1 MRAGYNYTYTFTMDF
16 WEYNPKENKG
26 RKRKYLPIDYSFR
39 NSVSFTSNGKGYVVT
54 GTDGG
59 DYEKYRK
66 LYEYDPETNTWTQK
80 NDFPVKCDVSF
91 IVCAE
96 LCFYVYSGVTDY
108 ILLYNP

>member
-1 MRAGYNYTYTFTMDF
+1 MDF

-39 NSVSFTSNGKGYVVT
+39 NSVSFTSNGKGYFVT

-66 LYEYDPETNTWTQK
+66 LYEYDPETNTWTHK
-80 NDFPVKCDVSF
+80 NDFPVKCNVSF
-91 IVCAE
+91 IVCAV
-96 LCFYVYSGVTDY
+96 LCFYVCLDVTDY
-108 ILLYNP
+108 ILLYNPYRRTDQGKSL